1 MCSTCSLR
9 VHGAEAL
16 LSERV
21 SYWSERPTR
30 GRSHGEEGGVSC
42 RGSGGTNG
50 KGDVLRLEGWG
61 HPVVTTTIGF
71 CVGGVGGVE
80 ESIIAVYMYILK
92 KLQQASSY
100 VKIERNRRPHILTGS
115 HSRITLL

>member
-9 VHGAEAL
+9 VLGTEAL

-61 HPVVTTTIGF
+61 HPVVTTTIRF
-71 CVGGVGGVE
+71 CVGGVE
-80 ESIIAVYMYILK
+80 ESISSILHLHAR
-92 KLQQASSY
+92 KLICSCKQLQ
-100 VKIERNRRPHILTGS
+100 VKIEGHTF
-115 HSRITLL
+115 